1 MAQTRNQSSM
11 EKIQLAIA
19 DRSYAAALRQM
30 LVRDG
35 TWEVL
40 SVESPDPT
48 QAGVMV
54 LDPDSLASLPAALAN
69 PERVV
74 LITQNDPQQLS
85 RAWDAGIVSVVF
97 DNDPLNTAML
107 AIMAARLRVAKDVR
121 RGPLSCS
128 PPAGEGEEVSNRGPE
143 GKPAPGSQGF

>member
-1 MAQTRNQSSM
+1 M
-11 EKIQLAIA
+11 EKIQVAIA
-19 DRSYAAALRQM
+19 DRSYAAALKQM

-40 SVESPDPT
+40 SVELPDPA
-48 QAGVMV
+48 QAGVIV
-54 LDPDSLASLPAALAN
+54 LDPNSLASLSAPLAN

-74 LITQNDPQQLS
+74 LIAQNDPQQLS
-85 RAWDAGIVSVVF
+85 QAWEAGIVSVVF

-128 PPAGEGEEVSNRGPE
+128 PRAGEDEEASNRGPE
-143 GKPAPGSQGF
+143 IKPAPGSQGI